1 MLQYAGHTQKP
12 EDILPHRHLNRIF
25 ALIMN
30 EIIIYDLEFTTWQGA
45 LARNWSG
52 KDEIR
57 EIVWIAAIRV
67 DAHTL
72 EEIDSF
78 ACIVRPALRPVLS
91 EYFVA
96 LTGLTQQRV
105 NKEGKSFLEGF
116 HAFQRFVGPRPT
128 VCHGADAMVL
138 LENFQLKGMNYRSK
152 RMEDNVPIILD
163 LNKTG
168 KGPDLDLE
176 TTPQPKSLVIDVYS
190 DDYRTAAEA
199 DYGVVYEIDPEHGD
213 QSPSPVIITS
223 FNIRPW
229 FNKIA
234 PETIGKYSG
243 ELAAALEQKETD
255 DHIHD
260 PLFDVRSILRGAN
273 HLITR
278 CGADNFF
285 EEILN
290 SRK

>member
-1 MLQYAGHTQKP
+1 
-12 EDILPHRHLNRIF
+12 
-25 ALIMN
+25 MN

-78 ACIVRPALRPVLS
+78 GCIVSPALRPVLS

-105 NKEGKSFLEGF
+105 DTEGKSFLEGF

-128 VCHGADAMVL
+128 VSHGPDAMVW
-138 LENFQLKGMNYRSK
+138 LENFRLKGMNFRAR

-163 LNKTG
+163 LDKAG
-168 KGPDLDLE
+168 KGPYLDANPDPNPLI
-176 TTPQPKSLVIDVYS
+176 IDVYS
-190 DDYRTAAEA
+190 DDFWAAAKA
-199 DYGVVYEIDPEHGD
+199 DDGIVYEIDPEHGD
-213 QSPSPVIITS
+213 QAPSSVIITS

-229 FNKIA
+229 FNRNA

-243 ELAAALEQKETD
+243 ELAAALEQTETD

-260 PLFDVRSILRGAN
+260 PVFDVRSILRGAK
-273 HLITR
+273 HLITH

-285 EEILN
+285 KEILN
-290 SRK
+290 SSKCLNGKME